1 VFREEVKQKIAGELA
16 RGEAARTQGFEG
28 RARVCA
34 RRAAGMAIR
43 EYLEMRGASGAG
55 TSAYDLLLEFRDH
68 PEIGPEIHKSAGYL
82 VERVNEA
89 FELPGDVDLL
99 AEAGRLV
106 AELDRL
112 SGA

>member
-16 RGEAARTQGFEG
+16 RGEAARQQGLEG

-43 EYLEMRGASGAG
+43 EYLGKRGESGAG
-55 TSAYDLLLEFRDH
+55 TSAYDLLKEFRDH
-68 PEIGPEIHKSAGYL
+68 TEIGPEIQKSAGYL

-89 FELPGDVDLL
+89 FELPEGVDLL
-99 AEAGRLV
+99 AEADHLV
-106 AELDRL
+106 SELDRL
-112 SGA
+112 SSE